1 MHFHDDVESQMSL
14 EIIDYLVWVI
24 YQWKFRA
31 KRVLIANRRMFYFML
46 ALMQLGII
54 IGSS

>member
-1 MHFHDDVESQMSL
+1 MHFHDDVKSEMSL
-14 EIIDYLVWVI
+14 EIIDYLVWLTSHS
-24 YQWKFRA
+24 KFWT
-31 KRVLIANRRMFYFML
+31 KRFLIAIRRMFYFML